1 MSGLPPGWTEGV
13 AEDGR
18 SYYTHAA
25 VGTTWTKPVHL
36 PEGWQA
42 ALDPV
47 SEPRASRSLSE
58 AQSRGGKPRLPARHV
73 ALKFA
78 RSPLA
83 ARRLPLTRGFAH
95 RRAELGAAVLS
106 ERCEWRSEL
115 DAAAWLNGGT
125 LSTCAASRDLTV

>member
-36 PEGWQA
+36 PESWQA

-47 SEPRASRSLSE
+47 SAPCASRSLSE
-58 AQSRGGKPRLPARHV
+58 AQSRGDKPRLPARHV

-83 ARRLPLTRGFAH
+83 ARRSPLATDTRLRSPARRTRGSCTI
-95 RRAELGAAVLS
+95 R
-106 ERCEWRSEL
+106 
-115 DAAAWLNGGT
+115 T
-125 LSTCAASRDLTV
+125 LRVAK

>member
-1 MSGLPPGWTEGV
+1 V

-47 SEPRASRSLSE
+47 SEPRASLSE
-58 AQSRGGKPRLPARHV
+58 AQSRGGKPRLPAWH
-73 ALKFA
+73 L
-78 RSPLA
+78 
-83 ARRLPLTRGFAH
+83 H
-95 RRAELGAAVLS
+95 
-106 ERCEWRSEL
+106 
-115 DAAAWLNGGT
+115 
-125 LSTCAASRDLTV
+125 